1 MQSFCRNPCATHTHM
16 CKQVQ
21 STRNDWLL
29 LFASPPQP
37 PGAWRYC
44 QLHTIEG
51 ILLEHLP
58 DDLSSS
64 ILQLHL
70 MRMAEIVGTTTPT
83 RCQWAYMRLPQQS
96 LHRRHPNSPFRP
108 SKDMSGTRR
117 QYSGLNILGLD
128 KAKHSM
134 TRLQRPTVHKLALTN
149 ISAQDLYQD
158 LMTLHMS
165 GKMSLPQNSH
175 SRAGYTIWPWSRL
188 RSSVPGPGL
197 DAFCPGQTSSL
208 KLMP

>member
-1 MQSFCRNPCATHTHM
+1 MIGFFSSLRRLSRPEHDVT
-16 CKQVQ
+16 V
-21 STRNDWLL
+21 SR
-29 LFASPPQP
+29 
-37 PGAWRYC
+37 
-44 QLHTIEG
+44 HTIEG

-70 MRMAEIVGTTTPT
+70 MRMAKMVGTTTPT

-128 KAKHSM
+128 KARHSM
-134 TRLQRPTVHKLALTN
+134 TRLQGCR
-149 ISAQDLYQD
+149 DLQS
-158 LMTLHMS
+158 M
-165 GKMSLPQNSH
+165 N
-175 SRAGYTIWPWSRL
+175 WPSQIFRL
-188 RSSVPGPGL
+188 QICTGI
-197 DAFCPGQTSSL
+197 
-208 KLMP
+208 